1 MEQIKNS
8 QITVEIAD
16 HGAELVSM
24 KDAHGKEYLW
34 QADPKYWGRHSP
46 ILFPIQLSGTSTSKI
61 ACFSST
67 LM

>member
-46 ILFPIQLSGTSTSKI
+46 ILFPIVGSLWNGVDHVGGKD
-61 ACFSST
+61 
-67 LM
+67 